1 MYKIKRYSYIRAA
14 ELGVTIK
21 PSRTAGKKIDVCK
34 NKIKV
39 ASIGQ
44 IGYLDFPTYAQKYGL
59 AIANN
64 RRRLYHLRHSYYK
77 PRGSNGYYA
86 AKILW

>member
-1 MYKIKRYSYIRAA
+1 MYKIKKYSYIKAA
-14 ELGVTIK
+14 QLGVEIK
-21 PSRTAGKKIDVCK
+21 PSKTAGKKIDVFK

-44 IGYLDFPTYAQKYGL
+44 IGYLDYPTYIQKYGL

-64 RRRLYHLRHSYYK
+64 RRRLYHLRHSYNK
-77 PRGSNGYYA
+77 PKGSAGYYA
-86 AKILW
+86 SKILW